1 MLASACAAALSALAI
16 TVAVPALA
24 DDPAGDK
31 GPDGLAA
38 CLRDHGLTGAPDGD
52 GLKPWLGPRLE
63 RGDATAQRALE
74 TCAPKPTVVEAP
86 GPDVQEVRSCLKEHG
101 VAIPAGDGATLKRWL
116 LAHGDEA
123 ANRDALKACHIA
135 LPGTSG
141 DDGPCGGGKERGVL
155 GIVRKHSGDAPMPGV
170 PRPVGERETSGAN

>member
-1 MLASACAAALSALAI
+1 MLASASAAALSALAI

-24 DDPAGDK
+24 DDPAGGK

-63 RGDATAQRALE
+63 RGDAKAQRALE
-74 TCAPKPTVVEAP
+74 ACAPKPMVVEAH
-86 GPDVQEVRSCLKEHG
+86 GPDEQEVRSCLKEHG

-116 LAHGDEA
+116 LANGEKA

-135 LPGTSG
+135 LPGTS
-141 DDGPCGGGKERGVL
+141 CGADKERGVL
-155 GIVRKHSGDAPMPGV
+155 GIVRKHAADAPMPGV
-170 PRPVGERETSGAN
+170 PVPVDERESSGAN